1 MSKRIK
7 IRSGIY
13 KRIFIHSLRDR
24 NGNLKKATPTKLN
37 TKTVFAQYQDLTL
50 KELQIKQHSYN
61 QCFDIVQEMYL
72 YILKHWYRQNNS
84 FGIRRFINSK
94 TNTKY
99 FVSLTNYILHWK
111 LHQGRQKFTD
121 FKSIIKEY
129 FNICFREGNFPQS
142 FYFKK
147 NRPLPNQLL
156 TDRSLLEWE
165 GYWDKYD
172 EDHGYNIKEGNGLF
186 QKQVVELTNK
196 EKMCKKK
203 FGFGDSIECHNYW
216 VHKINKTREKLKYSK
231 LMIEIQNWESD
242 WDNSEVERE
251 RKLKIKNSK
260 CKSSFNLIMMI
271 QVKTVYKKVKDIK
284 SVFEKFPHLLPET
297 VRFYIKAE
305 GLI

>member
-1 MSKRIK
+1 MPKRIK

-24 NGNLKKATPTKLN
+24 NGNLKKAIPTKLN

-111 LHQGRQKFTD
+111 LHQGRQRFTD
-121 FKSIIKEY
+121 FKTIVKEY
-129 FNICFREGNFPQS
+129 FNICFREGNLSQS

-165 GYWDKYD
+165 GHWDKYD

-186 QKQVVELTNK
+186 QKQVELTNK

-203 FGFGDSIECHNYW
+203 FGFRDSIQCHNYW
-216 VHKINKTREKLKYSK
+216 VHKINKSREKLKYSK

-242 WDNSEVERE
+242 WDSSELDKE

-260 CKSSFNLIMMI
+260 CKSSFNLIMMV

-284 SVFEKFPHLLPET
+284 YVFEKFPHLLPET